1 MDFLRRLP
9 PLLSSS
15 APATFRAVA
24 LILFASFLLRL
35 FDSSSS
41 PAAGAGAPPPAPA
54 AAPPRNLHHLVVA
67 TKRRPGLDLLLLS
80 ASQQGYRTTVL
91 GANESRP
98 LGHWAQAFGLKM
110 ILMRD
115 AVAAL
120 PPDDWVLFTD
130 AYDVIF
136 QRPAAELVGAL
147 EAWEARAGG
156 PNRSAPRLLFTAEV
170 YEWPDVGLPYA
181 TRHLRLPFLNSG
193 VYAGRA
199 GAVLRAVDS
208 GGYDLGTDDQRF
220 FTGHYFAQAPVAV
233 ELDHA
238 AALFACL
245 AGLTGAQFSLVGGG
259 GGGGGAAL
267 VVPAP
272 GDGVAGAAPHVLHFN
287 GANGK
292 VHMYRAAAHVM
303 GEAGARVAERAA
315 WEGGVSF
322 ILLAPSRELM
332 VALLPWSVR
341 RRLNQLPGAPE
352 AAALL
357 LSAGALWAAACAANE
372 WRARAA
378 RLEKQK
384 RQEAV

>member
-1 MDFLRRLP
+1 MDSVKRHLFH
-9 PLLSSS
+9 
-15 APATFRAVA
+15 A
-24 LILFASFLLRL
+24 LT
-35 FDSSSS
+35 SSS
-41 PAAGAGAPPPAPA
+41 PATLRAVLFALAASLLLHLFDASSPPPAPP
-54 AAPPRNLHHLVVA
+54 AAPPASPRNLHHLVVA

-80 ASQQGYRTTVL
+80 ASQLGYRTTVL
-91 GANESRP
+91 GANETRP
-98 LGHWAQAFGLKM
+98 LGHWSQAFGLKM
-110 ILMRD
+110 MLMRD

-136 QRPAAELVGAL
+136 QRSATELLDAL
-147 EAWEARAGG
+147 QAWEARSGG

-199 GAVLRAVDS
+199 AAVLRAVDS
-208 GGYDLGTDDQRF
+208 GGYDLRTDDQRF
-220 FTGHYFAQAPVAV
+220 FTGQYFAQAPVAV

-238 AALFACL
+238 AAVFACL
-245 AGLTGAQFSLVGGG
+245 AGLREAQFSLAGGG
-259 GGGGGAAL
+259 SGGGGAPL
-267 VVPAP
+267 LVPAP
-272 GDGVAGAAPHVLHFN
+272 GEGVAGSVPHVLHFN

-292 VHMYRAAAHVM
+292 VHMYRAVAHVM
-303 GEAGARVAERAA
+303 GEVGARVAERAA

-332 VALLPWSVR
+332 VALLPWGVR
-341 RRLNQLPGAPE
+341 RRLNQVPGLPD
-352 AAALL
+352 AAAVALT
-357 LSAGALWAAACAANE
+357 AGALWAAAVAATE

-378 RLEKQK
+378 RVEKQK

>member
-1 MDFLRRLP
+1 MAVCDALRRH
-9 PLLSSS
+9 LSPALAAS
-15 APATFRAVA
+15 APTTFRVA
-24 LILFASFLLRL
+24 LLLLVLSALLHALEFLG
-35 FDSSSS
+35 
-41 PAAGAGAPPPAPA
+41 GAPPAPA
-54 AAPPRNLHHLVVA
+54 PAGGALAPRNLHHLVVA
-67 TKRRPGLDLLLLS
+67 TKRRPGLDLLRLS
-80 ASQQGYRTTVL
+80 ASQLGYRTTVL
-91 GANESRP
+91 GANDSRP

-110 ILMRD
+110 FLMRD

-147 EAWEARAGG
+147 EAWEARAG

-170 YEWPDVGLPYA
+170 YEWPDVGRPYA

-199 GAVLRAVDS
+199 AAVLRAVDS
-208 GGYDLGTDDQRF
+208 GGYDLSTDDQRF

-238 AALFACL
+238 AAVFACL
-245 AGLTGAQFSLVGGG
+245 AGLKEEEFSLVGGG
-259 GGGGGAAL
+259 GGGTPAL

-272 GDGVAGAAPHVLHFN
+272 GDGVAGAAPFVLHFN

-292 VHMYRAAAHVM
+292 VHMYRAVAHVM

-332 VALLPWSVR
+332 VALLPWGVR

-352 AAALL
+352 AVALL
-357 LSAGALWAAACAANE
+357 LSAGALWAVACAVHV
-372 WRARAA
+372 WRARTTRQA
-378 RLEKQK
+378 KQK
-384 RQEAV
+384 RQEEA